1 MFYSAQGNSK
11 IVKTWFIRTAFL
23 AMAVFSMTGC
33 AKKSSNQQS
42 QAAAEEAA
50 AATEEGI
57 LDSQS
62 VESNA
67 DSTTQSADTQS
78 PTAEKGAADPGVRGA
93 CYEGYQ
99 DRLVSSLATRDCSP
113 DTPFSGDGDCQQA
126 NYLASQGAGTGAEVG
141 AGCRAREVV
150 SRDACTYQ
158 NFGLYPFRTGRWTCS
173 ARLWMSCPC

>member
-1 MFYSAQGNSK
+1 MESMVSLSGSTDSNPVLRDPDVRIMLSVRDGDDA
-11 IVKTWFIRTAFL
+11 AF
-23 AMAVFSMTGC
+23 
-33 AKKSSNQQS
+33 NQMV
-42 QAAAEEAA
+42 
-50 AATEEGI
+50 
-57 LDSQS
+57 L
-62 VESNA
+62 
-67 DSTTQSADTQS
+67 
-78 PTAEKGAADPGVRGA
+78 
-93 CYEGYQ
+93 GYQ